1 MDITREYKLVL
12 AWRQRVARRL
22 ASKLCC
28 GAGVGIRPLQGIET
42 PVVALKTRLRKDDEE
57 RVASG
62 FNFLAFAEV
71 A

>member
-42 PVVALKTRLRKDDEE
+42 PVVALTKDT
-57 RVASG
+57 A
-62 FNFLAFAEV
+62 A
-71 A
+71 